1 MLPRPFPWDRPVVS
15 TRILL
20 FDPQPVDGATAAAW
34 LSGEGFPAEALSEP
48 DAALGRLTAMDPPWL
63 VLLHRRLLTDPGL
76 GLLKRVR
83 TVSPVP
89 AILRAM
95 DADEENERVMAL
107 ESGADDYLQSTAS
120 GREVLARIRCVLR
133 RARVTGTAAPGTPP
147 RFNLCLKRR
156 ELFGPDGESR
166 NLTSAEFDLLQ
177 LLARQQGTPVAREAL
192 SLAVLRRPYHP
203 EDRALDNLV
212 LRLRRKLSDEG
223 DTPRL
228 IKSVRG
234 IGYVFTGF
242 DSAETSSAGHVAGP
256 IAAAAY
262 NL

>member
-1 MLPRPFPWDRPVVS
+1 MS

-20 FDPQPVDGATAAAW
+20 LDPQPADGATAAAW
-34 LSGEGFPAEALSEP
+34 LSGQGFPAEAWSEP
-48 DAALGRLTAMDPPWL
+48 DAALSRLTAADPPWL

-76 GLLKRVR
+76 GLLGRVR

-95 DADEENERVMAL
+95 DADDEAERVLAL

-133 RARVTGTAAPGTPP
+133 RARGTSAATAGTRS
-147 RFNLCLKRR
+147 RFVLCLKRR

-177 LLARQQGTPVAREAL
+177 LLARQQGMPVAREAL

-223 DTPRL
+223 DAPRL

-242 DSAETSSAGHVAGP
+242 DNGETSSTEHAMAPVGAG
-256 IAAAAY
+256 AY